1 MVGAEEQTAG
11 QGRHGRTWHSE
22 PGSGLYVSIILRHQ
36 FAPATLPVVTLALGL
51 AVREAILKSTD
62 LACDLRWPNDVL
74 IQSKKC
80 AGILTLLEG
89 SAIIAGIGIN
99 VNHSQF
105 PDELSGIATSLR
117 IASGRVHSR
126 ERLLVELLPSVDRY
140 CALLETEGRGPI
152 LEMFSR
158 ASSYVSGRRVCVD
171 QDGSTAA
178 RNHRRPERFRL
189 PDSSRA
195 TTAANTIDRR
205 GRSAPMLLALDAGNS
220 NITIGAF
227 EETTLIGRWRLR
239 TIHEQTADEWGV
251 LMRNLFALAS
261 LDLARVDGIIIAS
274 VVPTLDAPLLAMA
287 QRYFHTTPLFVTPDT
302 DIGLKVLYD
311 NPREVGA
318 DRVVNGVAAFHR
330 YGGPSVVVDLGTTI
344 NFDVVS
350 ANAEYLGG
358 MICPGIGMSIS
369 GLFAKT
375 ARLPM
380 VDLREPERLIGK
392 NTVNSIQSGLYYGFA
407 GLIDGIV
414 GRVVAELGGKT
425 KVIATGGQAQLIAR
439 AARSVQEI
447 NEDLT
452 LEGLEIIW
460 RRNQK
465 K

>member
-1 MVGAEEQTAG
+1 
-11 QGRHGRTWHSE
+11 
-22 PGSGLYVSIILRHQ
+22 
-36 FAPATLPVVTLALGL
+36 
-51 AVREAILKSTD
+51 
-62 LACDLRWPNDVL
+62 
-74 IQSKKC
+74 
-80 AGILTLLEG
+80 
-89 SAIIAGIGIN
+89 
-99 VNHSQF
+99 
-105 PDELSGIATSLR
+105 
-117 IASGRVHSR
+117 
-126 ERLLVELLPSVDRY
+126 
-140 CALLETEGRGPI
+140 
-152 LEMFSR
+152 
-158 ASSYVSGRRVCVD
+158 
-171 QDGSTAA
+171 
-178 RNHRRPERFRL
+178 
-189 PDSSRA
+189 
-195 TTAANTIDRR
+195 
-205 GRSAPMLLALDAGNS
+205 MLLALDAGNS

-227 EETTLIGRWRLR
+227 EGRELIGRWRLR

-274 VVPTLDAPLLAMA
+274 VVPTLDAPLTAMA
-287 QRYFHTTPLFVTPDT
+287 DRYFQTKPLFITPDL

-330 YGGPSVVVDLGTTI
+330 YGGPAVVVDLGTTI

-380 VDLREPERLIGK
+380 VDFREPARLIGK
-392 NTVNSIQSGLYYGFA
+392 NTVNSMQSGLYYGFV
-407 GLIDGIV
+407 GMIDGICE
-414 GRVVAELGGKT
+414 RVIAELGPKT
-425 KVIATGGQAQLIAR
+425 TVIATGGQGRLIASASR
-439 AARSVQEI
+439 YVKEV